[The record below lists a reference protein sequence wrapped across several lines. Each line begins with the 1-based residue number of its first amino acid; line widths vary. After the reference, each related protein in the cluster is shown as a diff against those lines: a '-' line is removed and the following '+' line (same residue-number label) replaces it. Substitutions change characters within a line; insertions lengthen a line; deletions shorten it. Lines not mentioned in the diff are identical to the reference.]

1 MTLKI
6 QRKGKRE
13 KRILIPLLKRRSF
26 DLLNA
31 LFTHLFPNGSWTW
44 SATLRSILNKNNN
57 NKTTPLWL
65 CWIKLQ
71 GSTAAVTI
79 PTSLTFL
86 GLSIRRAMPQIP
98 NVWIQPFSGGK
109 KPKQKNPNTFKT
121 LGHWMCYST
130 LMTGGAGW
138 RQCFHHLLPWEET
151 IMLYWL
157 MATPCWSLQKRG
169 HTGVETW
176 SLIDGNIKA
185 IDRRR
190 WPFHDVNTQLLLL
203 GTV

>member
-1 MTLKI
+1 MTLLD
-6 QRKGKRE
+6 QAARKHGCCYHPH
-13 KRILIPLLKRRSF
+13 I
-26 DLLNA
+26 
-31 LFTHLFPNGSWTW
+31 THV
-44 SATLRSILNKNNN
+44 LRPV
-57 NKTTPLWL
+57 NKTSDASNSKCLN
-65 CWIKLQ
+65 
-71 GSTAAVTI
+71 S
-79 PTSLTFL
+79 TFL
-86 GLSIRRAMPQIP
+86 RGE
-98 NVWIQPFSGGK
+98 K
-109 KPKQKNPNTFKT
+109 KPKQKTPNTFKT

-138 RQCFHHLLPWEET
+138 RQRFHHLLPWEET

-157 MATPCWSLQKRG
+157 MAAPCWSLQKRG